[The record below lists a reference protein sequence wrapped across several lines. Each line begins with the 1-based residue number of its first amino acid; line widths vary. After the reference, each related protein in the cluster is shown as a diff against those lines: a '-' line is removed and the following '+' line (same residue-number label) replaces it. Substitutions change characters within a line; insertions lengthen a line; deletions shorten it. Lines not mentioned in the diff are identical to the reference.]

1 MKKET
6 RELKEKRDEQEILGF
21 QVKKKEERAWD
32 FEFHLLVII
41 FH

>member
-21 QVKKKEERAWD
+21 QVKKKGRAWD